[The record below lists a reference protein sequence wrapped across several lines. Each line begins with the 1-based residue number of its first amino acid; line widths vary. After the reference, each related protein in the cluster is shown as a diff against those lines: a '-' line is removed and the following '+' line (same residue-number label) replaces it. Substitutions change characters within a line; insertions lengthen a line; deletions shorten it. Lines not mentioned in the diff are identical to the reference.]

1 MQRMAQRKRKKIPM
15 ETQVVVRMPRELQEA
30 LARAAGE
37 ERRPVA
43 NFIRVLLE
51 DGLAVRKKRG
61 R

>member
-1 MQRMAQRKRKKIPM
+1 M
-15 ETQVVVRMPRELQEA
+15 ETQVVVRMPRELREA
-30 LARAAGE
+30 LEKAASE

-51 DGLAVRKKRG
+51 DGLAG